1 MIAQRL
7 EAPARMKSQFAD
19 PSPLIAIIHIEDIH
33 AASIPTS
40 AMYLAPATPADP
52 TTWTLT
58 IEQYC
63 AIPTI
68 DQPFVIPFADRCQF
82 VIPSADHY
90 QYATL
95 FTGPSASLALQ
106 F

>member
-1 MIAQRL
+1 VPIEPRVERALRKHAVMIAQRL

-58 IEQYC
+58 IEQ
-63 AIPTI
+63 
-68 DQPFVIPFADRCQF
+68 
-82 VIPSADHY
+82 
-90 QYATL
+90 
-95 FTGPSASLALQ
+95 
-106 F
+106 